1 MFAVQGI
8 NPSAPTGI
16 SNGVSPQVNGDFEFQ
31 NSIGVA
37 YDKGGGQLQNF
48 GLGLYKDSA
57 NQVQSTG
64 LWIKYNQPVDAF
76 SVKVTLEDF
85 DIHSDA
91 TFFNP
96 NKVEPGVVV
105 FGTNGQ
111 VLGNADPTKVFS
123 ALSYNSAGS
132 SSNHADVWDLD
143 FAKLFANLNLSNQ
156 AIGGFLLYADQLNGE
171 KPNSDPYLL
180 VSVGNGIP
188 MIPEASNYL
197 AGAVAIAIGAF
208 HSIRRR
214 KAAASV

>member
-1 MFAVQGI
+1 MTNKSGRTLILTTVAAVAFLAASNAHAVFLRGQPFTPAGANFSMFAVQGI

-85 DIHSDA
+85 DIHS
-91 TFFNP
+91 
-96 NKVEPGVVV
+96 
-105 FGTNGQ
+105 
-111 VLGNADPTKVFS
+111 
-123 ALSYNSAGS
+123 
-132 SSNHADVWDLD
+132 
-143 FAKLFANLNLSNQ
+143 
-156 AIGGFLLYADQLNGE
+156 
-171 KPNSDPYLL
+171 
-180 VSVGNGIP
+180 
-188 MIPEASNYL
+188 
-197 AGAVAIAIGAF
+197 
-208 HSIRRR
+208 
-214 KAAASV
+214 